1 MAEDIFFI
9 YLNILDN
16 MYLISQHFGLHK
28 DILNVTGNLG
38 FPWKAYEAE
47 INLFKKSVGCFK
59 KWQSRPG
66 VVVRGDTPLKLDQ
79 NSFLYQNLTT
89 DNWITLTI
97 VRWVNAVVNLTLLV
111 AISGIFVL

>member
-1 MAEDIFFI
+1 MAEDIFLI

-16 MYLISQHFGLHK
+16 MYLLSQHFGLHK
-28 DILNVTGNLG
+28 DILNVTGNSL
-38 FPWKAYEAE
+38 
-47 INLFKKSVGCFK
+47 KKSVGCFK

-89 DNWITLTI
+89 DN
-97 VRWVNAVVNLTLLV
+97 
-111 AISGIFVL
+111 